1 MAAIRNHALVAFFV
15 LAYALA
21 WSFWIPYA
29 AGVSP
34 NPVFAS
40 GPLIAAIIVTA
51 LIGGRSGLKAL
62 LSRMV
67 RWRVGFKWYAVA
79 LLLPFAV
86 YLFAAFL
93 NVLLG
98 ATASLAESLSHWY
111 FLFLMFPLY
120 LLSPLS
126 GALGEELGWRGYALP
141 RLQAGRS
148 ALLASLILGV
158 LIVGWHLPKFVSGQS
173 GWSETAGILA
183 AAIMFTWLFN
193 NTNGSVLLAM
203 LFHASG
209 NTFPM
214 FFLPMFSEAEQVR
227 LGWLAAAVF
236 CVVAVI
242 VVIVA
247 GPARLSREHRK
258 QEEPAQQPTAATTA
272 PSVG

>member
-1 MAAIRNHALVAFFV
+1 MAAIRNHPLVAFFV

-29 AGVSP
+29 IGVSP

-51 LIGGRSGLKAL
+51 LIDGKSGLKAL

-67 RWRVGFKWYAVA
+67 RWRVELNWYAVA
-79 LLLPFAV
+79 LLLALGA

-93 NVLLG
+93 NILLG
-98 ATASLAESLSHWY
+98 ATASLAESLGHWY
-111 FLFLMFPLY
+111 FHFLLFPLY

-126 GALGEELGWRGYALP
+126 GAFGEELGWRGYALP

-148 ALLASLILGV
+148 ALFASLVLGV
-158 LIVGWHLPKFVSGQS
+158 LIVGWHLPKFEADQIS
-173 GWSETAGILA
+173 WSETVGILA
-183 AAIMFTWLFN
+183 AAILFTWLFI

-209 NTFPM
+209 NTFPV
-214 FFLPMFSEAEQVR
+214 FFFPMFSGADQVR
-227 LGWLAAAVF
+227 LAAGVL
-236 CVVAVI
+236 CVAAVI

-247 GPARLSREHRK
+247 GPAHLSRKHRK
-258 QEEPAQQPTAATTA
+258 QEEPAQQPTVATTA
-272 PSVG
+272 LGVV

>member
-1 MAAIRNHALVAFFV
+1 MAAIRNHPLVAFFV

-29 AGVSP
+29 LGLSP

-67 RWRVGFKWYAVA
+67 RWRVGLKWYAAA
-79 LLLPFAV
+79 LLLPFGV
-86 YLFAAFL
+86 YLIAAFL

-98 ATASLAESLSHWY
+98 ATASLGESLSHWY
-111 FLFLMFPLY
+111 VLFLMFPLL

-126 GALGEELGWRGYALP
+126 GAFGEELGWRGYALP

-148 ALLASLILGV
+148 ALTASLILGV
-158 LIVGWHLPKFVSGQS
+158 LIVGWHLPKFVSGQI
-173 GWSETAGILA
+173 GWSETVGILA
-183 AAIMFTWLFN
+183 AAILFTWLFN

-214 FFLPMFSEAEQVR
+214 FSETEQVR
-227 LGWLAAAVF
+227 FGWLAAAVF
-236 CVVAVI
+236 CMVAII
-242 VVIVA
+242 VVIVT

-258 QEEPAQQPTAATTA
+258 QEEPT
-272 PSVG
+272 